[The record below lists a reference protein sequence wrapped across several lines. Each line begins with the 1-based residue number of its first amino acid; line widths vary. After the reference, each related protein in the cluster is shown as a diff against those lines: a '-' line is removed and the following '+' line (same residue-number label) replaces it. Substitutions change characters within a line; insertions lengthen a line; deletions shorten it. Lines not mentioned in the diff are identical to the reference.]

1 MKINEIIS
9 EQELDEIPAGGVG
22 QMLKKVGSRFLN
34 KVPGSAAKSKA
45 ANLAGQADLGD
56 TANNLH
62 REFAAYVGKIG
73 KKVSQA
79 TGEEF
84 ADFLKTKKHMTKT
97 KIPKGVLQKSQLN
110 DLLMAVSKEAIMGQG
125 GMPPE
130 PAPAPAKPGIKKGTK
145 KKASDG
151 QVYVWKG
158 AQWISLKTGRV
169 AKRAIGAELSKS

>member
-62 REFAAYVGKIG
+62 KEFNAYIGKIG

-84 ADFLKTKKHMTKT
+84 ASFLKTKRHMTKI

-110 DLLMAVSKEAIMGQG
+110 DLLMAVSKEAMMGQG
-125 GMPPE
+125 GMPE
-130 PAPAPAKPGIKKGTK
+130 PKQAPAKPAIKKGTK

-158 AQWISLKTGRV
+158 AQWLSLNTGRV
-169 AKRAIGAELSKS
+169 AKRAIGAELTKS